1 MPTKPITSTS
11 GIHQDPDVCCG
22 EARIRY
28 TRHTVAGL
36 VQWRRLGLTDS
47 RILEHHPDLTEA
59 DLEAA
64 WSYNHQYA
72 EEIDRA
78 IRQDEES

>member
-1 MPTKPITSTS
+1 MNPTTSTN
-11 GIHQDPDVCCG
+11 GIQKTPGICGG
-22 EARIRY
+22 EARIRD

-36 VQWRRLGLTDS
+36 VQWRNLGLSDA
-47 RILEHHPDLTEA
+47 RILMHHPDLTPA

-64 WSYNHQYA
+64 WSYYRKHA

-78 IRQDEES
+78 IRRDEEP

>member
-1 MPTKPITSTS
+1 MPMNPAANTSAIRKTP
-11 GIHQDPDVCCG
+11 GLCGG
-22 EARIRY
+22 EACIRDS
-28 TRHTVAGL
+28 RHTVASL
-36 VQWRRLGLTDS
+36 VEWRRMGLSDA

-59 DLEAA
+59 DLQAA
-64 WSYNHQYA
+64 WSYYHQHV

>member
-1 MPTKPITSTS
+1 MSPTTSSS
-11 GIHQDPDVCCG
+11 GIQKTPGVCGG
-22 EARIRY
+22 EARIRD

-36 VQWRRLGLTDS
+36 VQWRNSGLSDE
-47 RILEHHPDLTEA
+47 RILVHHPDLTAA

-64 WSYNHQYA
+64 WSYYRDHA

-78 IRQDEES
+78 IRQDEDA

>member
-1 MPTKPITSTS
+1 MPMDPTTSTS
-11 GIHQDPDVCCG
+11 GIQETPGICGG
-22 EARIRY
+22 EARIRN

-36 VQWRRLGLTDS
+36 VQWRNLGLSDA
-47 RILEHHPDLTEA
+47 RILVHHPDLTPA

-64 WSYNHQYA
+64 WSYYREHA

-78 IRQDEES
+78 IRRDEEA